1 MGSIELKEIILA
13 YGHRNISAMHD
24 TTIQITKE
32 RALTRKG
39 DCIIA
44 VGANRSVHD
53 LTQEFKNRLRKD
65 DTKIVV
71 RVEVGGMSETIV
83 AYGDSRLILVH
94 PTDIVIRKSGYICNR
109 TLAIHADKSASDLS
123 RELVSKMQ
131 DFRREVKVTLTV
143 EN

>member
-1 MGSIELKEIILA
+1 LGSIDLKEIILA
-13 YGHRNISAMHD
+13 CGHGNISAMHD

-32 RALTRKG
+32 HTLSRKG

-71 RVEVGGMSETIV
+71 RVEVGGISETIV
-83 AYGDSRLILVH
+83 AYGDSRLILAH
-94 PTDIVIRKSGYICNR
+94 PMDTVIRKSGYICNR